1 MVEGALSDLKIVEYA
16 DFISGPF
23 CAKLMA
29 DLGAEVIKVEPP
41 SGDKARRSGP
51 FPSDVPHPERSGL
64 FLYLNTNKLGITLN
78 LKSTTGTKIF
88 KELIKQADILIE
100 NYPPSVMKE
109 LGLSYETLAQ
119 VNPRLVLTSIAPFGQ
134 SGPYRDYKATNLVSM
149 HMGGIG
155 YYTPG
160 AVDDLEAEPPL
171 KGGGHQAHFIA
182 GLMAALLSLSGIFM
196 RTATGLGQH
205 IDLSEHE
212 AVAFNILRDM
222 AGYTY
227 EKVVPSRLKSQVRA
241 FGNFLPC
248 KDGYVQLY
256 STDDRQWRGFV
267 EAMGNPAWA
276 EDERY
281 RDPASRTA
289 NWDSLEPRIIEW
301 ASQRSKE
308 EIYQTV
314 QPKHAACAPVN
325 TIAEVLRSRQL
336 ASRAFFIEIDHPDTG
351 KLKYPGAPCKFSQTP
366 FQIARPAPRLG
377 QHNEEVLSQRL
388 GYTHQEL
395 VRMKESGVI

>member
-1 MVEGALSDLKIVEYA
+1 MIEGALSDLKIVEYA

-29 DLGAEVIKVEPP
+29 DLGADVIKVEPP
-41 SGDKARRSGP
+41 TGDKARRSGP
-51 FPSDVPHPERSGL
+51 FPGDVPHLERSGL

-78 LKSTTGTKIF
+78 LNSTTGAKIF
-88 KELIKQADILIE
+88 KGLIEQADILIE
-100 NYPPSVMKE
+100 NNPPSAMKE
-109 LGLSYETLAQ
+109 LGLGYETLAQ
-119 VNPRLVLTSIAPFGQ
+119 VNPQLVLTSITAFGQ

-160 AVDDLEAEPPL
+160 AVDDLESEPPL

-182 GLMAALLSLSGIFM
+182 GLMAALISLSGIFT
-196 RTATGLGQH
+196 RTDTELGQH

-212 AVAFNILRDM
+212 AVAFNLLRDM

-227 EKVVPSRLKSQVRA
+227 DKVVPSRLKSQARA

-248 KDGYVQLY
+248 NDGYVQLY
-256 STDDRQWRGFV
+256 TTDDRQWRGFV
-267 EAMGNPAWA
+267 EAMGNPEWTK
-276 EDERY
+276 DERY
-281 RDPASRTA
+281 RDPPSRTA
-289 NWDSLEPRIIEW
+289 NWDSLEPRIVEW
-301 ASQRSKE
+301 TRQRSKE
-308 EIYQTV
+308 EVYQTV
-314 QPKHAACAPVN
+314 QPRHAACAPVN

-336 ASRAFFIEIDHPDTG
+336 ASHGFFTEVDHPDTG

-366 FQIARPAPRLG
+366 FRMVRPAPRLG
-377 QHNEEVLSQRL
+377 QHNDEILSQRL
-388 GYTHQEL
+388 GYTRQEL
-395 VRMKESGVI
+395 VRMRESGVI